1 MISGQ
6 GKEVLVA
13 LPNDDSFLTEMRAY
27 LKIERFLRKNTSCS
41 LQSMRPSRKQS
52 EWRCGSATA
61 TPSST

>member
-27 LKIERFLRKNTSCS
+27 LKIERFLRKNLTD
-41 LQSMRPSRKQS
+41 SRRAISIIEPKK
-52 EWRCGSATA
+52 EG
-61 TPSST
+61 